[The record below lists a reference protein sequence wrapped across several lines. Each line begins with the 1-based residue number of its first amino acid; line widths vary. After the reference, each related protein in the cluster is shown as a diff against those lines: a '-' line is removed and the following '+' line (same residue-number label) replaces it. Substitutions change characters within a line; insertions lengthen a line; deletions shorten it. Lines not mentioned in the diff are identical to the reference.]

1 MQLIVAWIAAP
12 YVVRYIPGMGRLEIF
27 VYAAVFAVLVWIVG
41 LVLSQVLRDT
51 GMPSS
56 GTLVSALVVALI
68 AAAIYTWL
76 PMFVPDAK
84 RFMLNLPGEGL
95 SAHRRADRLPYP
107 ALAGGRRRLSAD
119 DRRIAAVDMRKAREP
134 EFPRPLPRVAVALP
148 IPASLRSAP
157 CCIRT
162 QNMPKTTAVRK
173 AKDTMAAS
181 TLSLVRSSIAASF
194 AGQTRP

>member
-1 MQLIVAWIAAP
+1 MLSRLVLLAVQLIVAWIAAP

-84 RFMLNLPGEGL
+84 RFMLNLPEKAYPLVGALIGY
-95 SAHRRADRLPYP
+95 HIRR
-107 ALAGGRRRLSAD
+107 
-119 DRRIAAVDMRKAREP
+119 
-134 EFPRPLPRVAVALP
+134 
-148 IPASLRSAP
+148 
-157 CCIRT
+157 
-162 QNMPKTTAVRK
+162 
-173 AKDTMAAS
+173 
-181 TLSLVRSSIAASF
+181 
-194 AGQTRP
+194 